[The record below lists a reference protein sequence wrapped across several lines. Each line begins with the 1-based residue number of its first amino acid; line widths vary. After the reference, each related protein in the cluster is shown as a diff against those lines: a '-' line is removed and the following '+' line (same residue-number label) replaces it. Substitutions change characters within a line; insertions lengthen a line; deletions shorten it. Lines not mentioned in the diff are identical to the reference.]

1 VRIGYIGLG
10 NMGGALARRLALAG
24 DVQVYDRDPA
34 AVQRMADSGGTA
46 RTSAADL
53 AAVVDAVILCMPT
66 SDHVREVIFGAG
78 GVAAAAKPGLFI
90 IDQTSGDPKATRAMG
105 AELSSRGI
113 ALVDAPVSG
122 GAKGAEAGTIAIMVG
137 ATHEQ
142 YAFVQ
147 PILSMISQR
156 VFHAGDLGAGHVM
169 KLVNNL
175 LSGAQRLLA
184 LEGMALA
191 VKNGVE
197 PEIALE
203 ILLAGGARNAYLERI
218 MGAEVLTGRLNV
230 GFTLGLAHKD
240 IRLACQLGSDSG
252 VPTFYASLTRELYQI
267 YINEMGP
274 TAEVDTAALVVDRLA
289 GTRVV
294 PPNVSAG

>member
-1 VRIGYIGLG
+1 MRIGYIGLG

-24 DVQVYDRDPA
+24 DVQVYDRDPV
-34 AVQRMADSGGTA
+34 AVQRLVDSGGTA
-46 RTSAADL
+46 RSSAADL
-53 AAVVDAVILCMPT
+53 AASVDVVMLCMPT
-66 SDHVREVIFGAG
+66 SDHVREVIFGAD
-78 GVAAAAKPGLFI
+78 GVAATAIPGLVV
-90 IDQTSGDPKATRAMG
+90 IDQTSGDPTATRAIG
-105 AELSSRGI
+105 TELASRGI
-113 ALVDAPVSG
+113 AFIDAPVSG
-122 GAKGAEAGTIAIMVG
+122 GRKGAEAGTIAIMVG
-137 ATHEQ
+137 ATDEQ

-147 PILSMISQR
+147 PVLSAISQR
-156 VFHAGDLGAGHVM
+156 IFHAGGLGAGHVM

-191 VKNGVE
+191 AKNGVE
-197 PEIALE
+197 PGTALE

-252 VPTFYASLTRELYQI
+252 VPTFYAGLTRDLYQVC
-267 YINEMGP
+267 INEMGA

-289 GTRVV
+289 GTHVV

>member
-1 VRIGYIGLG
+1 
-10 NMGGALARRLALAG
+10 MGGALARRLALAG
-24 DVQVYDRDPA
+24 DLQVYDRDPA
-34 AVQRMADSGGTA
+34 AVQRMVDSGGTA
-46 RTSAADL
+46 RASAADL
-53 AAVVDAVILCMPT
+53 ASAVDIVILCMPT
-66 SDHVREVIFGAG
+66 SDHVREVIFGTDG
-78 GVAAAAKPGLFI
+78 IAASAKPGLFI
-90 IDQTSGDPKATRAMG
+90 IDQTTGDPKATRAMG
-105 AELSSRGI
+105 TELSSRDVV
-113 ALVDAPVSG
+113 LVDAPVSG

-137 ATHEQ
+137 ATYEQ
-142 YAFVQ
+142 YEFVQ
-147 PILSMISQR
+147 PILSTISQR
-156 VFHAGDLGAGHVM
+156 VFHAGGLGAGHVM

-197 PEIALE
+197 PETALE

-252 VPTFYASLTRELYQI
+252 VPTFYAGLTRELYQI
-267 YINEMGP
+267 CINEMGA

>member
-10 NMGGALARRLALAG
+10 NMGGALARRLTLAG
-24 DVQVYDRDPA
+24 DLQVYDRDPA
-34 AVQRMADSGGTA
+34 AVQRMVDSGGTA
-46 RTSAADL
+46 RASAADL
-53 AAVVDAVILCMPT
+53 ASAVDIVILCMPT
-66 SDHVREVIFGAG
+66 SDHVREVIFGTDG
-78 GVAAAAKPGLFI
+78 IAASAKPGLLI
-90 IDQTSGDPKATRAMG
+90 IDQTTGDPKATRAMG
-105 AELSSRGI
+105 TELSSRDVV
-113 ALVDAPVSG
+113 LVDAPVSG

-147 PILSMISQR
+147 PILSTISQR
-156 VFHAGDLGAGHVM
+156 VFHAGGLGAGHVM

-197 PEIALE
+197 SETALE

-252 VPTFYASLTRELYQI
+252 VPTFYAGLTRELYQI
-267 YINEMGP
+267 CINEMGP